1 MSGELGGAPY
11 LHPTA
16 WEASFPPLSI
26 PAMLD
31 ATARVQPRAIAF
43 DFYGARTSYAELAVE
58 ADRFAAG
65 IQALGMGP
73 GDRLGLF
80 LPNCPQYPIAYY
92 GALRA
97 GLVVVNFSPLYSAEE
112 LTAQVEDSGVRTMV
126 CLDAAALLPTISAVL
141 ESSTLERL
149 IIGSIA
155 DVLPQPKATLFRL
168 FRRRERTPF
177 RRDAAHVPF
186 GQLLLPGTPRPHV
199 IDAERDIAL
208 IQYTGGTTGR
218 PKGALL
224 THQNL
229 TANARQIRLVDPDPE
244 VRDRV
249 LGALPFFHVFANT
262 GVLNHSVLRGSE
274 IVMLPRFDAGQA
286 LAAIRRRKVTALP
299 GVPTMLAALLDH
311 PNASGMDWS
320 SLRICVSGGAP
331 MPVELAERFERTTG
345 VRVSEGYGLT
355 ETAGV
360 ASVNPYQGPRKL
372 GSIGQPLPATRFHLV
387 SRDDPAKPAPPG
399 EPGEI
404 AIEGPQVMRG
414 YLHAPTTDPN
424 AFTPQGWLRTG
435 DVGTIDADGFATVV
449 DRLKDMIVVGGFK
462 VFPSRI
468 EDVLYTH
475 PDVREALAIPT
486 PDARVGERPKA
497 FVALREG
504 ATVTADELLA
514 LVNAHVGKHERPVA
528 VEIRPS
534 LPKTIIGKLSRKE
547 LVAEERAR
555 AGLA

>member
-1 MSGELGGAPY
+1 
-11 LHPTA
+11 
-16 WEASFPPLSI
+16 
-26 PAMLD
+26 
-31 ATARVQPRAIAF
+31 
-43 DFYGARTSYAELAVE
+43 
-58 ADRFAAG
+58 
-65 IQALGMGP
+65 
-73 GDRLGLF
+73 
-80 LPNCPQYPIAYY
+80 
-92 GALRA
+92 
-97 GLVVVNFSPLYSAEE
+97 
-112 LTAQVEDSGVRTMV
+112 
-126 CLDAAALLPTISAVL
+126 
-141 ESSTLERL
+141 
-149 IIGSIA
+149 
-155 DVLPQPKATLFRL
+155 
-168 FRRRERTPF
+168 
-177 RRDAAHVPF
+177 
-186 GQLLLPGTPRPHV
+186 
-199 IDAERDIAL
+199 
-208 IQYTGGTTGR
+208 
-218 PKGALL
+218 
-224 THQNL
+224 
-229 TANARQIRLVDPDPE
+229 
-244 VRDRV
+244 
-249 LGALPFFHVFANT
+249 
-262 GVLNHSVLRGSE
+262 
-274 IVMLPRFDAGQA
+274 
-286 LAAIRRRKVTALP
+286 
-299 GVPTMLAALLDH
+299 
-311 PNASGMDWS
+311 MDWS

-387 SRDDPAKPAPPG
+387 SRDDPSLPAPPG

-414 YLHAPTTDPN
+414 YLHVPTPDPN

-475 PDVREALAIPT
+475 PDVREALAVPT
-486 PDARVGERPKA
+486 PDPRVGERPKA

-504 ATVTADELLA
+504 ATVSADELLA

>member
-1 MSGELGGAPY
+1 MSGQHGGAAY
-11 LHPTA
+11 RHPCPWA
-16 WEASFPPLSI
+16 LDLPPLSL
-26 PAMLD
+26 PDLLA
-31 ATARVQPRAIAF
+31 ATATRTPRACAL
-43 DFYGARTSYAELAVE
+43 DFFGARTGYAELAVQV
-58 ADRFAAG
+58 DRFAAG
-65 IQALGMGP
+65 LQGMGLAP

-80 LPNCPQYPIAYY
+80 LPNCPHYPVAYY

-112 LTAQVEDSGVRTMV
+112 LAAQVVDSGVRTMV
-126 CLDAAALLPTISAVL
+126 CLDAAALYPTIETVRATSP
-141 ESSTLERL
+141 LERL

-155 DVLPQPKATLFRL
+155 EALPQPQATLFRL
-168 FRRRERTPF
+168 LKRRERIGF
-177 RRDAAHVPF
+177 RADAAHVPF
-186 GQLLLPGTPRPHV
+186 ARLQLPGAPRPHA
-199 IDAERDIAL
+199 IDPERDLAL

-229 TANARQIRLVDPDPE
+229 TANARQIHVVDPEPDF
-244 VRDRV
+244 VDRV

-262 GVLNHSVLRGSE
+262 AVLNVTVMRGGE
-274 IVMLPRFDAGQA
+274 IVMLPRFDAAQA
-286 LAAIRRRKVTALP
+286 LAAIRRRKVTAVP
-299 GVPTMLAALLDH
+299 GVPTMFAALADH
-311 PNASGMDWS
+311 PDAAGMDWS
-320 SLRICVSGGAP
+320 SLRLCVSGGAP
-331 MPVELAERFERTTG
+331 MPVELAERFERLTG

-360 ASVNPYQGPRKL
+360 ASVNPYRGERKL
-372 GSIGQPLPATRFHLV
+372 GTIGQPIPRTTLRLV
-387 SRDDPAKPAPPG
+387 SRDDPAQPAPPG

-404 AIEGPQVMRG
+404 CIEGPQVMRG
-414 YLHAPTTDPN
+414 YLHAPQPDPA

-435 DVGTIDADGFATVV
+435 DVGLIDADGFASVV

-475 PDVREALAIPT
+475 PDVREALAVPT
-486 PDARVGERPKA
+486 PDPRVGERPKA

-504 ATVTADELLA
+504 ATATAADLLA

-528 VEIRPS
+528 VEIRAS
-534 LPKTIIGKLSRKE
+534 LPKTPIGKLSRKE

-555 AGLA
+555 AAAP